1 MTDSIY
7 ELVLGR
13 LEADTSNWKQ
23 VAAGSGVPYS
33 TIYKIGKRIVKD
45 PGVSHIEKLARYF
58 RSTRRTKAA

>member
-7 ELVLGR
+7 EQVLGR
-13 LEADTSNWKQ
+13 LEADQSSWKQ

-58 RSTRRTKAA
+58 EAHRTQAA

>member
-1 MTDSIY
+1 
-7 ELVLGR
+7 